1 MRGEEGVG
9 SKEIQ
14 ERKISIDI
22 NFDVLVLLQDLGRIR
37 YLGNC
42 LFNDSS
48 NVDASNI
55 R

>member
-1 MRGEEGVG
+1 MRGEEGVR

-22 NFDVLVLLQDLGRIR
+22 HVDILVLLQDLGRIR
-37 YLGNC
+37 YLSNC

-48 NVDASNI
+48 DVDASNI